1 LPRWCRAAP
10 RAANRWR
17 KIAGSR
23 SSRYSTAALGCPH
36 RRSGDAEPRL
46 HVTDMTYSPAAIA
59 AYFDALGAGEWERF
73 DRTLGDRVSLA
84 MHTALLERYVRPG
97 HRILDV
103 GAGPGRFTELL
114 HHRGARVVVADLS
127 ARQLELNRETA
138 RVRGFASS
146 VEAWRQL
153 DICDLGALDATSFDG
168 VVAFGGPFSYVFERR
183 DKALAECVRVLR
195 PGGYLLL
202 SVMSLWG
209 TLHRH
214 RAALRDMPRAA
225 MRTIIATGD
234 LTAETD
240 PTSRHYCHMYRAAE
254 LRAFLA
260 KPGLEVEQ
268 ISASSALA
276 TGVEN
281 EFITAPE
288 QWEALLE
295 YEATACDEP
304 GYCDAGTH
312 LLAVVRRDSPAA

>member
-1 LPRWCRAAP
+1 
-10 RAANRWR
+10 
-17 KIAGSR
+17 
-23 SSRYSTAALGCPH
+23 
-36 RRSGDAEPRL
+36 
-46 HVTDMTYSPAAIA
+46 MTYSRAAIA

-97 HRILDV
+97 QRILDV
-103 GAGPGRFTELL
+103 GAGPGRFTEML
-114 HHRGARVVVADLS
+114 HRLGSRVVVADLS
-127 ARQLELNRETA
+127 ARQLELNREAA
-138 RVRGFASS
+138 RERGFASS
-146 VEAWRQL
+146 VEGWQQV
-153 DICDLGALDATSFDG
+153 DICDLGSFDAATFDG
-168 VVAFGGPFSYVFERR
+168 VVAFGGPFSYVFEHR

-225 MRTIIATGD
+225 IGTIIATGD

-240 PTSRHYCHMYRAAE
+240 PGSKHYCHMYRAAE

-260 KPGLEVEQ
+260 KPGVSVEQ
-268 ISASSALA
+268 LAASSALA

-281 EFITAPE
+281 EFITASA

-295 YEATACDEP
+295 YEAVACGEP
-304 GYCDAGTH
+304 GYLDAGTH
-312 LLAVVRRDSPAA
+312 LLAAVRRDPLAV

>member
-1 LPRWCRAAP
+1 MGALRPHPRGSGIPGPAHRAARALRPARSPDARRRGRPRPFHRAAP
-10 RAANRWR
+10 PPRRPR
-17 KIAGSR
+17 GR
-23 SSRYSTAALGCPH
+23 
-36 RRSGDAEPRL
+36 RRSLGQAARAESGDCRSAGLRL
-46 HVTDMTYSPAAIA
+46 QCRGLASVGYLRSWGVGRDELRRRRRLRWTLQLRVRASGQ
-59 AYFDALGAGEWERF
+59 GAG
-73 DRTLGDRVSLA
+73 
-84 MHTALLERYVRPG
+84 
-97 HRILDV
+97 
-103 GAGPGRFTELL
+103 
-114 HHRGARVVVADLS
+114 
-127 ARQLELNRETA
+127 
-138 RVRGFASS
+138 
-146 VEAWRQL
+146 
-153 DICDLGALDATSFDG
+153 
-168 VVAFGGPFSYVFERR
+168 
-183 DKALAECVRVLR
+183 ECVRVLR

>member
-1 LPRWCRAAP
+1 MESPPHVSVILRRA
-10 RAANRWR
+10 
-17 KIAGSR
+17 
-23 SSRYSTAALGCPH
+23 
-36 RRSGDAEPRL
+36 
-46 HVTDMTYSPAAIA
+46 DMTYRPDAIA

-84 MHTALLERYVRPG
+84 QHTALLERYVRPG
-97 HRILDV
+97 DRILDV
-103 GAGPGRFTELL
+103 GAGPGRFTEIL
-114 HHRGARVVVADLS
+114 HRQGARVVVADLS

-183 DKALAECVRVLR
+183 DEALAQCIRVLR
-195 PGGYLLL
+195 PGGYLAL

-225 MRTIIATGD
+225 IRAIIATGD

-240 PTSRHYCHMYRAAE
+240 PTSKHYCHMYRAAE
-254 LRAFLA
+254 LRTFLTR
-260 KPGLEVEQ
+260 PGLTLEQ
-268 ISASSALA
+268 LSASSALA
-276 TGVEN
+276 TGVES
-281 EFITAPE
+281 EFITAP
-288 QWEALLE
+288 QQLEALLD
-295 YEATACDEP
+295 YEAAACVEP
-304 GYCDAGTH
+304 GYLDAGTH
-312 LLAVVRRDSPAA
+312 LLAAVRRDSVRTI